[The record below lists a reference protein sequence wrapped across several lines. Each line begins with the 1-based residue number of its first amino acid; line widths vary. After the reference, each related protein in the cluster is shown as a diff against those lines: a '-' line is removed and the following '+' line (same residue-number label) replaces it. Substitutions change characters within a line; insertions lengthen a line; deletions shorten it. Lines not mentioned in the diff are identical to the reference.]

1 MEELVGDKVRA
12 IGVSNFSIDNL
23 EKLSKTQK
31 IPPAVNQIEVHPL
44 LPQNELIKY
53 CQGHDILGKIET
65 FREMLLSN
73 SSLYL
78 VTAYSPLGSTDSPL
92 INDEVIVS
100 LATREKFSDYVRQ
113 NIYIFFSVLQIK
125 IAEKHDATTAQI
137 LIAWGIKRGYAVIP
151 KSITP
156 SRIISN
162 LHDVNLSDDD
172 FDAINELIK
181 NKKQIRLVGVFY
193 IAMTRFYGP
202 F

>member
-1 MEELVGDKVRA
+1 MEELVGDKVCA

-53 CQGHDILGKIET
+53 CQDHDILGKIET

-73 SSLYL
+73 SILYL

-113 NIYIFFSVLQIK
+113 NIYIFFLCSRSRL
-125 IAEKHDATTAQI
+125 
-137 LIAWGIKRGYAVIP
+137 L
-151 KSITP
+151 KSMMSP
-156 SRIISN
+156 
-162 LHDVNLSDDD
+162 LLK
-172 FDAINELIK
+172 F
-181 NKKQIRLVGVFY
+181 
-193 IAMTRFYGP
+193 
-202 F
+202 